1 MAERKTALITGA
13 SRGIGKEIAR
23 KLAKEGFNIGL
34 NYRSDENA
42 AKIVKEELEKFGVE
56 VLLIQGDVSKME
68 DCERIFEETVSQ
80 FGKVQVLVNNAGI
93 TRDKL
98 ILRMSEEDF
107 DDVIDANLKSAFMMM
122 KVSAKHMSKNRY
134 GKIVNISSIV
144 GITGNAGQI
153 NDAAS
158 KAGMIGMTKSLAKEL
173 GSRGVC
179 VNAVAPGF
187 IKSDMTDKLS
197 EDIIKKY
204 EEAIALKRLGSPED
218 VANLVFFL
226 AGDESNYITGQVI
239 SVDGGMNF

>member
-1 MAERKTALITGA
+1 MIDRKTALVTGA
-13 SRGIGKEIAR
+13 GRGIGKEIAK
-23 KLAKEGFNIGL
+23 KLAQEGFNIAL
-34 NYRSDENA
+34 NYRSDESA
-42 AKIVKEELEKFGVE
+42 AKIVKEELENLGVD
-56 VLLIQGDVSKME
+56 VLLVQGDVSKME
-68 DCERIFEETVSQ
+68 DCERIFEEAVSQ
-80 FGKVQVLVNNAGI
+80 FGKIEVLVNNAGI

-98 ILRMSEEDF
+98 ILRMTEEDF

-122 KVSAKHMSKNRY
+122 KVLAKHMSKNRY

-153 NDAAS
+153 NYAAS

-187 IKSDMTDKLS
+187 IKSDMTDKLP

-218 VANLVFFL
+218 VANLVAFL
-226 AGDESNYITGQVI
+226 ASDEANYITGQVI

>member
-1 MAERKTALITGA
+1 MIERKTALVTGA
-13 SRGIGKEIAR
+13 GRGIGKEIAK
-23 KLAKEGFNIGL
+23 KLAQEGFNIAL
-34 NYRSDENA
+34 NYRSDESA
-42 AKIVKEELEKFGVE
+42 AKIVKEELENLGVD
-56 VLLIQGDVSKME
+56 VLLVQGDVSKME
-68 DCERIFEETVSQ
+68 DCERIFEEAVSQ
-80 FGKVQVLVNNAGI
+80 FGKIEVLVNNAGI

-98 ILRMSEEDF
+98 ILRMTEEDF

-122 KVSAKHMSKNRY
+122 KVLAKHMSKNRY

-153 NDAAS
+153 NYAAS

-187 IKSDMTDKLS
+187 IKSDMTDKLP

-218 VANLVFFL
+218 VANLVAFL
-226 AGDESNYITGQVI
+226 ASDEANYITGQVI

>member
-13 SRGIGKEIAR
+13 SKGIGKEIAS
-23 KLAKEGFNIGL
+23 KLADEGYNIVL
-34 NYRSDENA
+34 NYRSNEEL
-42 AKIVKEELEKFGVE
+42 AKSVKKELEKKGIE
-56 VLLIQGDVSKME
+56 VLLVQGDVSKME
-68 DCERIFEETVSQ
+68 DCERIFNESVKK
-80 FGKVQVLVNNAGI
+80 FGKIEVLVNNAGI

-98 ILRMSEEDF
+98 IVRMSEDDF
-107 DDVIDANLKSAFMMM
+107 DDVIDSNLKSAFLMM
-122 KVSAKHMSKNRY
+122 KVFARHMSKNRY
-134 GKIVNISSIV
+134 GKIINISSIV
-144 GITGNAGQI
+144 GLTGNAGQV
-153 NDAAS
+153 NYAAS

-187 IKSDMTDKLS
+187 IKSDMTDKLP

-218 VANLVFFL
+218 VADLVAFL
-226 AGDESNYITGQVI
+226 ASDKSNYITGQVI

>member
-1 MAERKTALITGA
+1 MIERKTALVTGA
-13 SRGIGKEIAR
+13 GRGIGKEIAK
-23 KLAKEGFNIGL
+23 KLAQEGFNIAL
-34 NYRSDENA
+34 NYRSDESA
-42 AKIVKEELEKFGVE
+42 AKIVKEELENLGVD
-56 VLLIQGDVSKME
+56 VLLVQGDVSKME
-68 DCERIFEETVSQ
+68 DCERIFEEAVSQ
-80 FGKVQVLVNNAGI
+80 FGKIEVLVNNAGI

-98 ILRMSEEDF
+98 ILRMTEEDF

-122 KVSAKHMSKNRY
+122 KVLAKHMSKNRY

-153 NDAAS
+153 NYAAS

-173 GSRGVC
+173 GSREVC

-187 IKSDMTDKLS
+187 IKSDMTDKLP

-218 VANLVFFL
+218 VANLVAFL
-226 AGDESNYITGQVI
+226 ASDEANYITGQVI